1 MRWCVRAFYGAL
13 LNAFSIPLL
22 AHRTLCSDNYP
33 TDRVRVRLFTASD
46 RSSYNGLFVV
56 CRFKYVTTAV
66 IDDLCKER
74 NWDNKQ
80 GPFLRNQTFLL

>member
-33 TDRVRVRLFTASD
+33 TDRVRVRLFTGSD
-46 RSSYNGLFVV
+46 RSSL
-56 CRFKYVTTAV
+56 VTMACLWYA
-66 IDDLCKER
+66 DLR
-74 NWDNKQ
+74 M
-80 GPFLRNQTFLL
+80 